1 MSERNDRGGAPL
13 AADPELARNPQP
25 TYRALVESSPVFRM
39 DGVGVVAASRESVE
53 AVLRDA
59 EVFSSNMS
67 AIDLKT
73 RRPLIPMSID
83 PPAHRKYRKLLNPLF
98 AAQRIKS
105 LEEPVTRLA
114 SDLIDEFI
122 DDHEIDFA
130 GQFSVPLPSQ
140 VFLTMLGLPLDELPR
155 FLQMKDGIIRPQVV
169 VGQPLGH
176 PDTDAYQQKI
186 ADSIYAYFETL
197 LDQRAGVRRDDL
209 VSHFLDVEVEGDRLS
224 RDEIIDI
231 GFQLLIAG
239 LDTVTA
245 ALDCLFGFLAQHPD
259 QQRQVVEHP
268 ESIPGVVEE
277 LLRWET
283 PVMAVARVA
292 TCETELAGCPVH
304 AGDQVLALIGAANVD
319 ENDLPGAG
327 RLSWDREV
335 NRHLAFGGGIH
346 LCLGI
351 HLARLELRIALRE
364 WHRRIPEYRLRPG
377 LELDYSPGIR
387 SVSVFPLLLG
397 KGRSEA

>member
-1 MSERNDRGGAPL
+1 MSESNDRGGAPL
-13 AADPELARNPQP
+13 AADPALARNPQP
-25 TYRALVESSPVFRM
+25 TYRALIESSPVFRM
-39 DGVGVVAASRESVE
+39 DGVGLVAASRESVD

-59 EVFSSNMS
+59 ELFSSNMS

-98 AAQRIKS
+98 APQRMRS
-105 LEEPVTRLA
+105 LEGPVTRLA
-114 SDLIDEFI
+114 NDLIDEFI
-122 DDHEIDFA
+122 DDQEIDFTR
-130 GQFSVPLPSQ
+130 QFSVPLPSQ

-176 PDTDAYQQKI
+176 SDTDAYQQKI

-197 LDQRAGVRRDDL
+197 LDQRAGVRCDDL
-209 VSHFLDVEVEGDRLS
+209 ISHFLDVEVEGDRLS

-245 ALDCLFGFLAQHPD
+245 ALDCLFGYLARHPD
-259 QQRQVVEHP
+259 QQTRLATDP
-268 ESIPGVVEE
+268 ESIPAVVEE

-292 TCETELAGCPVH
+292 TRETELAGCPVH
-304 AGDQVLALIGAANVD
+304 AGDQVLALIGAANLDDNGVPAAD
-319 ENDLPGAG
+319 CL
-327 RLSWDREV
+327 RWDRDM

-351 HLARLELRIALRE
+351 HLARLELRIALRQ
-364 WHRRIPEYRLRPG
+364 WHRRIPEYRVKPG
-377 LELDYSPGIR
+377 VELDYSPGIR
-387 SVSVFPLLLG
+387 SVSGFPMLLG
-397 KGRSEA
+397 KDGSEG